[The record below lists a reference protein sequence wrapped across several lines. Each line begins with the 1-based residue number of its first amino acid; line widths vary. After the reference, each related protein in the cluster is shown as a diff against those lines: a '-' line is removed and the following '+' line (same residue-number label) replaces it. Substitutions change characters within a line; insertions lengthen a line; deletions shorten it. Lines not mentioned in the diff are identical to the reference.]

1 MKGWKNRV
9 HVHWK
14 YDLFVIIL
22 ALLLSIPNA
31 ISYATLLTDY
41 GDETDWYEYYIPPV
55 KDIMDG
61 DLFIIGLYLII
72 LFLVIL
78 VLNYGFRVFE
88 WNDKSFCMKSMFQR
102 RCYRWDQVEEVIFD
116 YRYITS
122 LGGKVNILT
131 KDGGFYHGPLHK
143 EVERLFRE
151 KNPDI
156 CRTMDYEDHES
167 ELAYWRARRKK
178 SGVRMMFFQP

>member
-14 YDLFVIIL
+14 VDLFYIGFG
-22 ALLLSIPNA
+22 LLMSVPNA
-31 ISYATLLTDY
+31 ISYAAFFTHY
-41 GDETDWYEYYIPPV
+41 GDKTEWYEYYLPPV
-55 KDIMDG
+55 KEIMAG
-61 DLFIIGLYLII
+61 DLFIISLYLILI
-72 LFLVIL
+72 FLALL
-78 VLNYGFRVFE
+78 VFNYGFRVFE
-88 WNDKSFCMKSMFQR
+88 WNDKSFCLRSMFAR

-116 YRYITS
+116 YRYIMS

-151 KNPDI
+151 KHPDK
-156 CRTMDYEDHES
+156 CRTMDYGDHDS
-167 ELAYWRARRKK
+167 ELSYWRARRKN
-178 SGVRMMFFQP
+178 SGVKMMFFQP

>member
-14 YDLFVIIL
+14 WDIFLIGGFILFSLPYAFSNAAFFSHHGLPTEWYEEYTLLITDMDIPTILLDAVLVSLFVIWF
-22 ALLLSIPNA
+22 N
-31 ISYATLLTDY
+31 
-41 GDETDWYEYYIPPV
+41 
-55 KDIMDG
+55 
-61 DLFIIGLYLII
+61 
-72 LFLVIL
+72 
-78 VLNYGFRVFE
+78 NGFRVFE
-88 WNDKSFCMKSMFQR
+88 WNDKSFCMRSMFQR

-116 YRYITS
+116 YRYIMS
-122 LGGKVNILT
+122 LGGKINILT

-151 KNPDI
+151 KHPDK

-167 ELAYWRARRKK
+167 ELSYWRARRKN
-178 SGVRMMFFQP
+178 SGVKMMFFQP

>member
-14 YDLFVIIL
+14 WDLFLIGGFV
-22 ALLLSIPNA
+22 LLSLPYAFANA
-31 ISYATLLTDY
+31 HFFTNHGLPT
-41 GDETDWYEYYIPPV
+41 EWYEEYTALV
-55 KDIMDG
+55 TDLAEG
-61 DLFIIGLYLII
+61 DPLTIFYDSVLAFFFILW
-72 LFLVIL
+72 F
-78 VLNYGFRVFE
+78 NNGFRTFE

-116 YRYITS
+116 YRYIIS
-122 LGGKVNILT
+122 LGGRVNILT
-131 KDGGFYHGPLHK
+131 KDGGFYYGPLHK

-156 CRTMDYEDHES
+156 CRTMDYEDQIG
-167 ELAYWRARRKK
+167 ELSYWRARRKN
-178 SGVRMMFFQP
+178 SGVKMMFFQP